1 LFYLRA
7 RGIGEEMAK
16 ALLIA
21 AFAFDVT
28 EKVKV
33 LPVRAY
39 INQLIN
45 QHIPVNHG

>member
-1 LFYLRA
+1 
-7 RGIGEEMAK
+7 
-16 ALLIA
+16 LLIA

-28 EKVKV
+28 EKIKV
-33 LPVRAY
+33 APVEGY